1 MSGCFIMLGI
11 CNMLVPIPCEISPP
25 TPFSLN
31 DITAKPTICAA
42 HPTTAAPPASIIAS
56 DVLPDAIAIH
66 IAADEVGIVKSM
78 PITTDITT
86 PIIKG
91 CAVTEISMNF

>member
-1 MSGCFIMLGI
+1 
-11 CNMLVPIPCEISPP
+11 MLVPIPCEISPP

-31 DITAKPTICAA
+31 DITANPTICAA

-56 DVLPDAIAIH
+56 DELCTAIAIQ
-66 IAADEVGIVKSM
+66 IAAEDVGIVKSI